1 MVAQKSVVGQAAA
14 GTKGGRRPT
23 GGPAAA
29 SAPAD
34 PEVVAR
40 TTRRRLSIA
49 YKLKV
54 LDTMSALRERGRGAV
69 GAYLRKEGL
78 YYSSVHSW
86 ERQRSQ
92 GLLTARGRGPK
103 EKSREA
109 ILAENKQLRRK
120 LEQTQKR
127 LARTEMIVDL
137 QKKLSAF
144 METHGQPE
152 TRDAG

>member
-1 MVAQKSVVGQAAA
+1 MVAQDVVGEQ
-14 GTKGGRRPT
+14 GS
-23 GGPAAA
+23 A
-29 SAPAD
+29 STPPD

-40 TTRRRLSIA
+40 PIRRRLTVA

-54 LDTMSALRERGRGAV
+54 LETVSALREGGKGTV

-86 ERQRSQ
+86 ERQRTQ
-92 GLLTARGRGPK
+92 GRLTGRSRGPK

-109 ILAENKQLRRK
+109 LQGEVKQLRRK
-120 LEQTQKR
+120 LEQTEKR
-127 LARTEMIVDL
+127 LAKTEMIVDL

-144 METHGQPE
+144 METHSQSE
-152 TRDAG
+152 TNGAK

>member
-14 GTKGGRRPT
+14 ETEGGRRPT

-34 PEVVAR
+34 AEVVAR
-40 TTRRRLSIA
+40 TSRRRLSIA

-54 LDTMSALRERGRGAV
+54 LDTMAALRERGRGAV

-92 GLLTARGRGPK
+92 GRLTARSRGPK
-103 EKSREA
+103 EKSRES
-109 ILAENKQLRRK
+109 LVAENKQLRRK

-127 LARTEMIVDL
+127 LGKTEMIVDL

-144 METHGQPE
+144 METHSQPE
-152 TRDAG
+152 TSDAR